1 LYNHDRPHEAL
12 GQATP
17 ASRYRPSPRPFP
29 ESLPPVE
36 YAPGVIV
43 RRVHE
48 GGRIE
53 FHGRR
58 FRVGEAF
65 TGYPVGLR
73 PTAEDGRF
81 EVLSCHQKIAALD
94 LTAGP

>member
-1 LYNHDRPHEAL
+1 M
-12 GQATP
+12 
-17 ASRYRPSPRPFP
+17 
-29 ESLPPVE
+29 
-36 YAPGVIV
+36 
-43 RRVHE
+43 HE

-53 FHGRR
+53 SHGRR
-58 FRVGEAF
+58 FRVGKAF

-81 EVLSCHQKIAALD
+81 EVLFCHQKIAALD

>member
-1 LYNHDRPHEAL
+1 MDRY
-12 GQATP
+12 T
-17 ASRYRPSPRPFP
+17 
-29 ESLPPVE
+29 VE

-58 FRVGEAF
+58 FRVGKAF

-81 EVLSCHQKIAALD
+81 EVLFCHQKIAALD